1 MFEKIKLAFMRFMQ
15 GRYGADKFSRFLLWF
30 ALALYVLALIPA
42 LWFLGYLGLVL
53 LIFNLFRMF
62 SRNAAKRAQENVK
75 YLQFSGKFTEG
86 FSQTK
91 TRFKNRKEYKY
102 FRCPK
107 CHAWLKLK
115 RGAGEGTLTCGKCK
129 HSFKAKA

>member
-1 MFEKIKLAFMRFMQ
+1 MRFMQ
-15 GRYGADKFSRFLLWF
+15 GRYGVDKFSRFLLWF
-30 ALALYVLALIPA
+30 ALALYVLALVPA
-42 LWFLGYLGLVL
+42 LWFMGYLGLAL
-53 LIFNLFRMF
+53 LIYNMFRMF

-75 YLQFSGKFTEG
+75 YLQFSRKFSGG
-86 FSQTK
+86 FSQAK
-91 TRFKNRKEYKY
+91 TRFTNRKEYKY

-115 RGAGEGTLTCGKCK
+115 RGAGEGTLTCGSCK